1 MLISS
6 WSSLCVSEHPET
18 LGLLVSICIAPPG
31 LRLPVLMTLDS
42 APGIRP
48 VLELGF
54 HQCENNGVRNS
65 RSL

>member
-18 LGLLVSICIAPPG
+18 LGLLVSICVAPLG

-42 APGIRP
+42 VP
-48 VLELGF
+48 VLGTVLEW
-54 HQCENNGVRNS
+54 HKTCPREGVPS
-65 RSL
+65 MWT

>member
-18 LGLLVSICIAPPG
+18 LGLLVSICVAPLG

-42 APGIRP
+42 VPGIRP
-48 VLELGF
+48 VLEWGF
-54 HQCENNGVRNS
+54 HQCGHSGVRNS
-65 RSL
+65 RYL